1 MSMSRSRSRSRS
13 WPWSKYKVRV
23 AAAGRRQARL
33 SLSRSMMAGG
43 GGHTGHMAHGT
54 AHGAWETVDSRQ
66 STVDSSDYRLH
77 RAPYV
82 AITIT
87 LTTTIVFAIHRRRP
101 KREREREHPVLCFAT
116 QGRSGRLGTCTGCS
130 FQAALCCPTCRRCL
144 LPAACCPAANHV
156 PCRPRFSPPP
166 RLQPEETEAEDETRH
181 VVSLQPP
188 AHGDKRS
195 TAPHR
200 TAQNRPQR
208 ADSIRQRRPVP
219 PMASPSSSPCQ
230 PSTIALSPTGLPLE
244 PCRIPSSAS
253 GLLLNHRK
261 PSIQNVILSPCPSVT
276 GRCA

>member
-1 MSMSRSRSRSRS
+1 MAMV
-13 WPWSKYKVRV
+13 KVRG
-23 AAAGRRQARL
+23 AC
-33 SLSRSMMAGG
+33 GG
-43 GGHTGHMAHGT
+43 GGAAASTSQSQSVHDGGRWRPYRAHGT
-54 AHGAWETVDSRQ
+54 WHSTWCMGDSRQ